1 MKDKVE
7 IPIAIEYVGK
17 DPLWEYIRPRD
28 DHREIELAEGVILR
42 YDMSEFKK
50 ALGHPQIDWFSLVIA
65 YFMGYAGYKTYPYI
79 DKAIDKLVAL
89 LTQGK
94 ILGVKIGTNKIPLT
108 QYSKE
113 ELKQII
119 KEAIDEYIR
128 GE

>member
-1 MKDKVE
+1 MKNKVE
-7 IPIAIEYVGK
+7 IPITVEYFGE
-17 DPLWEYIRPRD
+17 DPLWRYINPTD
-28 DHREIELAEGVILR
+28 GHQEVELAKGVILR

-50 ALGHPQIDWFSLVIA
+50 AVGHPQVDWFSLVIG
-65 YFMGYAGYKTYPYI
+65 YFIGYAGYKTYPYI
-79 DKAIDKLVAL
+79 DKAISKLVAL

-94 ILGVKIGTNKIPLT
+94 ILRVKIGTKEIPPT